1 MTHSFNICFK
11 DEPGITLFGFH
22 GKINQRFRGNE
33 EGELRS
39 DILTPINGQWA
50 YENRN
55 KQVMEGNEYNV
66 ELS

>member
-1 MTHSFNICFK
+1 MTHLIYYFK

-33 EGELRS
+33 EGELRL
-39 DILTPINGQWA
+39 DVLKPKNGVWA

-55 KQVMEGNEYNV
+55 KQVNEGRY
-66 ELS
+66 L